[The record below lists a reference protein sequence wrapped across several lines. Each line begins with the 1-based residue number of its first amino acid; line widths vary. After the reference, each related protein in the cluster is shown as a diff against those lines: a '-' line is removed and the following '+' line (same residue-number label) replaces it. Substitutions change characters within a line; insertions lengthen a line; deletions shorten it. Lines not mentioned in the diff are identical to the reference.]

1 MENILILV
9 TFAVCAFYAYQAVVS
24 IFDLYIG
31 LLEFDT
37 GAILDNLLRLSV
49 LILVLV
55 GLLYALV
62 VFTEENSIK
71 LF

>member
-1 MENILILV
+1 MENILIFVAL
-9 TFAVCAFYAYQAVVS
+9 AVCVFYAYQAIVS

-31 LLEFDT
+31 LLEIDT
-37 GAILDNLLRLSV
+37 GAVFDNLLRLSV